1 MFLLVLAYLGSR
13 RRMAVKSSLLSAATT
28 TSSSSSSSSSNGAA
42 FSVLVYTG
50 CHGKETLNES
60 SSSSSSSS
68 STSMKN
74 CYIVGWIRF
83 DPTANFPPFDLCW
96 YALGLFWGDAGVSAI
111 ITLQTVTDYFNR
123 CFHRFLIQG
132 IMLWLGY
139 VHINTGSSKVRRQPD
154 SDGQQDTWSSKEG
167 CQGGGSR

>member
-83 DPTANFPPFDLCW
+83 DPTANFPPFDLC
-96 YALGLFWGDAGVSAI
+96 
-111 ITLQTVTDYFNR
+111 
-123 CFHRFLIQG
+123 
-132 IMLWLGY
+132 
-139 VHINTGSSKVRRQPD
+139 
-154 SDGQQDTWSSKEG
+154 
-167 CQGGGSR
+167 